1 MRKTADYVCS
11 VGEQR
16 VVSQVT
22 EGKISPD
29 ILRKKGIEKTKND
42 VIIHSTT
49 TESLQLC
56 NGSFCFHFQEG
67 RKVYGE
73 LRDHDCARIRQW
85 W

>member
-42 VIIHSTT
+42 VIIHLTT

-56 NGSFCFHFQEG
+56 NGSFLFPFSG
-67 RKVYGE
+67 REKG
-73 LRDHDCARIRQW
+73 LWRIT
-85 W
+85 

>member
-49 TESLQLC
+49 TESLQ
-56 NGSFCFHFQEG
+56 
-67 RKVYGE
+67 
-73 LRDHDCARIRQW
+73 
-85 W
+85 